1 MVTIANPIYDSVFK
15 YLMQDTRIA
24 RLLIEN
30 LLGYPVE
37 DVVVKNNEFVLI
49 DINELKLSRVD
60 FQAKVKVSDTETQ
73 LVTIE
78 LQKAFLETE
87 YMRFRR
93 YLGEHYINNENC
105 VYKTVER
112 INPKTGEKYLK
123 TEEYPN
129 PIIQV
134 YLLGHNLPEIENAV
148 SKSQLKFVDL
158 DGNDITDAGKSL
170 FVKSLTHQT
179 IIVQIKKLPQKP
191 MHKLEDI
198 LSIFNHEAIFQNKEE
213 QTVKIEEYYGKSEE
227 YQLMARRLQEA
238 AVDAK
243 LRKRMND
250 EDDLWRE
257 YRLMKEN
264 ERLRM
269 IAAEARGKEAGLA
282 EGEEKGRAEERAK
295 AQEEKLEMARK
306 MKADGM
312 PIEMVAKYSGLSACE
327 VADI

>member
-15 YLMQDTRIA
+15 YLMQDTRVA
-24 RLLIEN
+24 KLLIEN

-37 DVVVKNNEFVLI
+37 NVVIKNNEFILI

-60 FQAKVKVSDTETQ
+60 FQAKVKISETETQ

-78 LQKAFLETE
+78 LQKAFLDTE

-105 VYKTVER
+105 VYKTVEK
-112 INPKTGEKYLK
+112 IDEKTGEKYLK
-123 TEEYPN
+123 NKEYPN

-134 YLLGHNLPEIENAV
+134 YLLGHNLPEIDAAI

-158 DGNDITDAGKSL
+158 DGNIVSGVDKSL

-179 IIVQIKKLPQKP
+179 IIVQIQKLPQKSQ
-191 MHKLEDI
+191 HKIESM
-198 LSIFNHEAIFQNKEE
+198 LSIFNNKAIFQNKEE
-213 QTVKIEEYYGKSEE
+213 QTVKIEDYSDKSEE

-238 AVDAK
+238 AVDNDV
-243 LRKRMND
+243 RKMMKE
-250 EDDLWRE
+250 EDDLMRQ

-269 IAAEARGKEAGLA
+269 EAAEKRGKEKGK
-282 EGEEKGRAEERAK
+282 EEGRAEERAK
-295 AQEEKLEMARK
+295 ALQEKLDMAKK
-306 MKADGM
+306 MKSDGM
-312 PIEMVAKYSGLSACE
+312 PIEVITKYTALSAE
-327 VADI
+327 EISNL